1 MVLAATGVGLIAV
14 LAFFGFAVPAFDLFN
29 HAQIL
34 LLPTVVVSL
43 VVVLAL
49 ARGWWRAITGV
60 LVAAG
65 LLASASVLVP
75 EFLASQ
81 QARPPEPNDRPVI
94 TMLTHNLFGL
104 NYDMAKVMEAILTD
118 QPDILVFQEYFGEQS
133 SQLDPMLRPL
143 YPYVAQCRGGKR
155 ANIALYAR
163 FKFTQVQDGQCPSNA
178 YGTTR
183 TAHIIAQ
190 FTLPGI
196 KPFTVMTTHMD
207 WPVPIARHAEELD
220 KLTVALKT
228 VDGPLILAG
237 DFNSTPWAYSFRQF
251 VATNGLLRQTL
262 ALMTYPLSWYYFDA
276 WRPTI
281 PFLPLDHV
289 LTRDGIV
296 VHAIKAGQPTGSDH
310 LPVVLRFSVEG

>member
-1 MVLAATGVGLIAV
+1 MVIAATGAGLIPL

-29 HAQIL
+29 HGQVL
-34 LLPTVVVSL
+34 LLPLAAVSL
-43 VVVLAL
+43 ALVLL
-49 ARGWWRAITGV
+49 TARGWLR
-60 LVAAG
+60 LVSGAVVGLG

-75 EFLASQ
+75 EFIAGQ
-81 QARPPEPNDRPVI
+81 QGRPPEPTDRPVI

-104 NYDMAKVMEAILTD
+104 NYDMAKVMDAILTD
-118 QPDILVFQEYFGEQS
+118 KPDILVFQEYFGEQS
-133 SQLDPMLRPL
+133 SLLDPLLRPL

-190 FTLPGI
+190 FALPGT

-207 WPVPIARHAEELD
+207 WPVPIARQAEELD
-220 KLTVALKT
+220 KLSVAVGT
-228 VDGPLILAG
+228 IDGPLILAG
-237 DFNSTPWAYSFRQF
+237 DFNSTPWAYSFRNF
-251 VATNGLLRQTL
+251 VAANGLVRQTL
-262 ALMTYPLSWYYFDA
+262 ALLTYPLSWYYFDA

-289 LTRDGIV
+289 LTRNGIV

-310 LPVVLRFSVEG
+310 LPVVLRFSVD